1 MIEEKTHQITV
12 RVSDKTYQ
20 RLKKYADRYGESIS
34 DIIRSG
40 IGYIVITEE
49 GQQEAISLHELS
61 EYEMGMATRDIL
73 KKYCSNCAEEIEYP
87 KPGRRGTIWKNI
99 EMYVNKDYSEFVS
112 AGESYLCDDCVEVKE
127 KRLAHTEISKDEG
140 FKKYCRNCGERIS
153 YPAPGKVKSFRCL
166 CYLAADR
173 KGSRFIK
180 TGEAYLC
187 DKCTSVKEENHKE
200 SPMDNLVYDVS
211 EEWEKIVNND
221 SFDRL
226 RKKHE

>member
-1 MIEEKTHQITV
+1 MTEEKTHQITV

-49 GQQEAISLHELS
+49 EQQETISLHELS
-61 EYEMGMATRDIL
+61 EYEMGMATRDVL

-87 KPGRRGTIWKNI
+87 KPGRRGTIWKSI
-99 EMYVNKDYSEFVS
+99 EISVNKEYSEFVS
-112 AGESYLCDDCVEVKE
+112 AGEFYLCDDCVEVKE
-127 KRLAHTEISKDEG
+127 KRLTNKKISKDEG

-153 YPAPGKVKSFRCL
+153 YPTPGKFKTICCQVT
-166 CYLAADR
+166 LAADR
-173 KGSRFIK
+173 KGSSYIK
-180 TGEAYLC
+180 IGEAYFC
-187 DKCTSVKEENHKE
+187 DKCARVKEENHVE

-211 EEWEKIVNND
+211 EEWEKIVNDD
-221 SFDRL
+221 SWDRL